1 MARRKS
7 YETPLSG
14 RVAITLDKRQFKE
27 VKKISIEFE
36 LPESEVFQLA
46 VNLLIERFNAL
57 STEVLDE
64 KGKDALFE

>member
-7 YETPLSG
+7 YETPSSG
-14 RVAITLDKRQFKE
+14 RVALTLDKRQYKE
-27 VKKISIEFE
+27 IKKISIEFE
-36 LPESEVFQLA
+36 IPEDEVFGLA
-46 VNLLIERFNAL
+46 VNLLIERFNSL

>member
-7 YETPLSG
+7 YETPSSG